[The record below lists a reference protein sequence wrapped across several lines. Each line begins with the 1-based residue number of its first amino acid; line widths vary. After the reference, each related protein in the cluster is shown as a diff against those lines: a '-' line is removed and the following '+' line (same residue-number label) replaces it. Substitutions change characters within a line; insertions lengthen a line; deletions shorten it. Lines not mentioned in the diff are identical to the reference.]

1 MKNNQKYLVMH
12 CSDIS
17 RTVLFDQL
25 NSTNNYHKERGF
37 PLSSL
42 NYYVGYHYLYTNDKE
57 YQCRKDDEEGA
68 HCNQGY
74 DGKTVYAPG
83 TYDHDKITSMNFQSI
98 GLCLGI
104 DGDIEYPS
112 SMQYAL
118 LQKRVWALQ
127 DKYNIPDENVFFHR
141 FFTGSLKTCPGVLLD
156 KEWLATLLIRPV
168 ETSIPPK
175 PVEVRCV
182 AEEAQIK
189 ALKEQLSWYDKLL
202 SWFFSHLS

>member
-1 MKNNQKYLVMH
+1 MQNNPKYIIIH

-25 NSTNNYHKERGF
+25 NSINNYHKERGF
-37 PLSSL
+37 PQSSL
-42 NYYVGYHYLYTNDKE
+42 GYYVGYHYLITGDRE
-57 YQCRKDDEEGA
+57 IQCRKDDEEGA

-83 TYDHDKITSMNFQSI
+83 TYDHDKIKSMNFQAF
-98 GLCLGI
+98 GVCDGF

-112 SMQYAL
+112 AMQYAL

-127 DKYNIPDENVFFHR
+127 DKYGIPNENVFFHR
-141 FFTGSLKTCPGVLLD
+141 FFAKSKTCPGSLLD
-156 KEWLATLLIRPV
+156 DEWLKILLTRPV
-168 ETSIPPK
+168 MTSIPEK
-175 PVEVRCV
+175 PVEMRCI

-189 ALKEQLSWYDKLL
+189 ALKEQLSLFDKLL
-202 SWFFSHLS
+202 SWFFRKK